1 MNLMAGDKSVQDACR
16 QGSSSIDRCQGAV
29 GLRIGANLQRGQAAF
44 QTALL
49 SRAIEDQVIPRL
61 IRAHP
66 ESAGGFRPPLTNTH
80 QVSSLQLREFSRM
93 TIASD
98 FGAARERVRAFQ
110 AGGMPVAAIYLE
122 LLAPAAR
129 DLGILWEEDLCDI
142 ADVTIGL
149 GRLQQLLRELS
160 SDFHHAMGRIYGGW
174 RLLLLPSPGEIHTFG
189 LAMAAE
195 FFRHA
200 GWDVVGGP
208 GLASDLPVVMA
219 ASEWFD
225 VIGFSL
231 ASDFHIDELRNCIG
245 DFRKAALNPHVG
257 IMVGGPVFATHPQ
270 YGALVGADVAVA
282 DGRLASELAAKLVV
296 DRARVC
302 T

>member
-1 MNLMAGDKSVQDACR
+1 MDLMVGDKSVQDACG
-16 QGSSSIDRCQGAV
+16 QGPSSSDRWRGAV
-29 GLRIGANLQRGQAAF
+29 GVRIGAELQCEQATF

-49 SRAIEDQVIPRL
+49 SRAIEEQVIPRL

-66 ESAGGFRPPLTNTH
+66 ESGGGFCPPLTNTH
-80 QVSSLQLREFSRM
+80 QISPLQLREFSKM
-93 TIASD
+93 AIASD
-98 FGAARERVRAFQ
+98 FGAAQKRVRTLQ

-129 DLGILWEEDLCDI
+129 DLGTLWEEDLCDI

-160 SDFHHAMGRIYGGW
+160 PNFHHAMGRISGGW
-174 RLLLLPSPGEIHTFG
+174 RLLLLPSPGERHTFG

-200 GWDVVGGP
+200 GWDVAGGP
-208 GLASDLPVVMA
+208 GLAGDLPVVMA
-219 ASEWFD
+219 AREWFD

-231 ASDFHIDELRNCIG
+231 ASDFHIEELRNCIG
-245 DFRKAALNPHVG
+245 DVRKAALNPHVG

-296 DRARVC
+296 ERARVC